1 MEPAMNWV
9 DLIILVAVVGSALHG
24 LLQGA
29 AVQLFSFG
37 GFGIG
42 LAVGA
47 LIAPTVTRGFNDD
60 LSRVLASVVAVFGL
74 AGLLGGAG
82 RYLGVRVWGALR
94 RMRLGAA
101 DAAGGAAIA
110 TVATLLA
117 VWLIADMFKYTG
129 VPAISS
135 TIQRSV
141 VIRGLYGTLSSPPPV
156 FSRIARL
163 LYPSGLPPPFAELEP
178 PPARPVPLPSTPE
191 VQAAIA
197 AARASTVR
205 VMGFGCGGVKS
216 GSGFVA
222 GPGFVVTNAH
232 VVAGIDRPFV
242 EDSRGRH
249 RTTPVY
255 FDPDTDLAVLRTS
268 GLAGRPLPLVRS
280 IARRGQIGAVLGYPG
295 GGAFD
300 AAPASVRTEFDAAG
314 RDIYGGQV
322 ITRNVYQLEVQV
334 VPGNSGGPFVRPDGH
349 VLGVIFSTSA
359 FREKIGYA
367 LTAEEV
373 GPVIDQAPSLRNLV
387 DTGNCTR

>member
-1 MEPAMNWV
+1 MNWV
-9 DLIILVAVVGSALHG
+9 DLIILAAVVASAVHG

-47 LIAPTVTRGFNDD
+47 LIAPTITRGFNDD
-60 LSRVLASVVAVFGL
+60 LSRVMASVVAVFGL

-101 DAAGGAAIA
+101 DAAAGAGIA
-110 TVATLLA
+110 TLATLLA

-135 TIQRSV
+135 TVQSSV
-141 VIRGLYGTLSSPPPV
+141 VIRGLYGALSSPPPV

-163 LYPSGLPPPFAELEP
+163 LYPSGLPPAFAELEP
-178 PPARPVPLPSTPE
+178 RPARPVRPPSTPE
-191 VQAAIA
+191 VEAAVA
-197 AARASTVR
+197 AARESTVK
-205 VMGFGCGGVKS
+205 VSGIGCGGVKS

-222 GPGFVVTNAH
+222 GPGIVVTNAH

-255 FDPDTDLAVLRTS
+255 FDPETDLAVLRAS

-280 IARRGQIGAVLGYPG
+280 IARRGQTGAVLGYPG
-295 GGAFD
+295 GSSFQAS
-300 AAPASVRTEFDAAG
+300 PASIRTEFDAAG
-314 RDIYGGQV
+314 RDIYGEQV
-322 ITRNVYQLEVQV
+322 ITRNVYQLEVEV
-334 VPGNSGGPFVRPDGH
+334 VPGNSGGPFVRPDGQ

-359 FREKIGYA
+359 ARERIGYA

-373 GPVIDQAPSLRNLV
+373 GPAIDRAQGVRELV
-387 DTGNCTR
+387 DTGGCTR

>member
-1 MEPAMNWV
+1 MNWV
-9 DLIILVAVVGSALHG
+9 DLIIVVAVFASAAHG

-42 LAVGA
+42 LVLGA
-47 LIAPTVTRGFNDD
+47 LIAPTITRGFNDD
-60 LSRVLASVVAVFGL
+60 LSRVMASVVTVFGL

-94 RMRLGAA
+94 RLRLGAA
-101 DAAGGAAIA
+101 DAALGAGIA
-110 TVATLLA
+110 TLATLLA

-135 TIQRSV
+135 TIQSSV

-163 LYPSGLPPPFAELEP
+163 LYPSGLPPPFVELEP
-178 PPARPVPLPSTPE
+178 TPARPVPLPSAPE
-191 VQAAIA
+191 VEAAVA
-197 AARASTVR
+197 AARESTVR
-205 VMGFGCGGVKS
+205 VSGIGCGGVKS
-216 GSGFVA
+216 GSGFVVGA
-222 GPGFVVTNAH
+222 GTVVTNAH

-249 RTTPVY
+249 RATPVY
-255 FDPDTDLAVLRTS
+255 FDPETDLAILRAS

-280 IARRGQIGAVLGYPG
+280 IARRGQTGAVLGYPG
-295 GGAFD
+295 GGLFEAS
-300 AAPASVRTEFDAAG
+300 PASIRTAFDAAG
-314 RDIYGGQV
+314 RDIYGEQV
-322 ITRNVYQLEVQV
+322 ITRNVYQLDVKV
-334 VPGNSGGPFVRPDGH
+334 VPGNSGGPFVRSDGH

-359 FREKIGYA
+359 IRDSIGYA
-367 LTAEEV
+367 LTVEEV
-373 GPVIDQAPSLRNLV
+373 GPAIDREQTLRESV
-387 DTGNCTR
+387 DTGECTR